1 MNESPNPSTSPKRE
15 NLFLNI
21 IFNVILPTMILSWA
35 SGDEWFGP
43 TWGLVV
49 ALLFPTSYGIM
60 DFVKRRKYNFIS
72 IIGFTSV
79 LITGGF
85 ALMEMNAF
93 WFAVKEAAIPAII
106 GISVLLSMQTKMPLV
121 KEFLYNPQIMN
132 VERIAT
138 ALDERQTHSSFT
150 SLLRGA
156 SRLLAG
162 SFFISSVLN
171 YFLARYLLVSPPGS
185 EAFNGD
191 LAKMQLW
198 SWPVIVVPSM
208 AMMMFALWRF
218 IKGLQTATGLK
229 LEELLNEEAVG
240 QKTTASKETES

>member
-1 MNESPNPSTSPKRE
+1 MNESPNPSPPPKRE

-21 IFNVILPTMILSWA
+21 IFNVALPTMILSWA
-35 SGDEWFGP
+35 SGEKWLGP

-49 ALLFPTSYGIM
+49 ALLFPTTYGIM

-72 IIGFTSV
+72 IIGFSSV

-85 ALMEMNAF
+85 ALMQLNAF

-106 GISVLLSMQTKMPLV
+106 GLSVLGSMRTKMPLV
-121 KEFLYNPQIMN
+121 KEFLYNPQIMDIA
-132 VERIAT
+132 RIET
-138 ALDERQTHSSFT
+138 QLDVRNTHHQFAA
-150 SLLRGA
+150 LLRGA
-156 SRLLAG
+156 SRLLAL
-162 SFFISSVLN
+162 SFFISAVLN

-218 IKGLQTATGLK
+218 MKGLKSATGLK
-229 LEELLNEEAVG
+229 LEELMNEEAAG
-240 QKTTASKETES
+240 KKPAA

>member
-1 MNESPNPSTSPKRE
+1 MQESPNPSPVPKRE

-21 IFNVILPTMILSWA
+21 IFNVALPTMILSWA
-35 SGDEWFGP
+35 SGDQWLGP

-49 ALLFPTSYGIM
+49 ALLFPTTYGIM

-72 IIGFTSV
+72 IIGFSSV

-85 ALMEMNAF
+85 ALMQLNAF

-106 GISVLLSMQTKMPLV
+106 GLSVLASLRTKMPLV
-121 KEFLYNPQIMN
+121 KEFLYNPQIMDIA
-132 VERIAT
+132 RIETQLEARNTHQQLAT
-138 ALDERQTHSSFT
+138 
-150 SLLRGA
+150 LLRGA
-156 SRLLAG
+156 SRLLAL
-162 SFFISSVLN
+162 SFFISAVLN

-218 IKGLQTATGLK
+218 IKGLQIATGLK
-229 LEELLNEEAVG
+229 LEELMHEEAAG
-240 QKTTASKETES
+240 KKPAA

>member
-1 MNESPNPSTSPKRE
+1 MNESPKPKPPLKRE

-21 IFNVILPTMILSWA
+21 IFNVVLPTMILSWA

-72 IIGFTSV
+72 IIGFSSV

-85 ALMEMNAF
+85 ALLELNAF

-106 GISVLLSMQTKMPLV
+106 GFSVLLSMRTKMPLV

-132 VERIAT
+132 VERIAA
-138 ALDERQTHSSFT
+138 ALDERQTHESFT
-150 SLLRGA
+150 TLLWGS
-156 SRLLAG
+156 SRLLAA

-171 YFLARYLLVSPPGS
+171 YFLARYLLVNPPGS

-218 IKGLQTATGLK
+218 IKGLKKATGLE
-229 LEELLNEEAVG
+229 LEELLNEEAAG
-240 QKTTASKETES
+240 KKPAASK